1 MVEYTYDAWGNIL
14 KEKSNVT
21 PSYAT
26 VKEFNPFRYRGYV
39 YDTDTGLYYLQSRYY
54 DPKTGRFINADDT
67 AYVDTNSG
75 TPLSTNMFAYC
86 ENNHINETDIDGYKT
101 VIKAWH
107 FKYNRTK
114 AVSYA
119 KKWFNSFNP
128 EYYKYR
134 YDCTNFVSQCLYAG
148 GIPMSFGSDSYTW
161 HSFRSTKWFFSPLGY
176 ISNNARYNW
185 DVSAAWRLCAINY
198 SYFKK
203 SVYAKRVFVIKDT
216 RNSVRASIN
225 KLKIGD
231 LLYMD
236 DDGDGVPNHAVII
249 SSINRKKK
257 KIYYAAHTNPHKKK
271 DLEEY
276 LKHRKHS
283 KKKVLAIHIIDSF

>member
-1 MVEYTYDAWGNIL
+1 MEVKNAMLNFAENLVFEKKDGNSDDSTNNSAEPVDESVVSETLDTSKDYMENSVEYD
-14 KEKSNVT
+14 
-21 PSYAT
+21 
-26 VKEFNPFRYRGYV
+26 
-39 YDTDTGLYYLQSRYY
+39 
-54 DPKTGRFINADDT
+54 
-67 AYVDTNSG
+67 
-75 TPLSTNMFAYC
+75 ST
-86 ENNHINETDIDGYKT
+86 ENYITKETDDAGNT
-101 VIKAWH
+101 
-107 FKYNRTK
+107 T
-114 AVSYA
+114 
-119 KKWFNSFNP
+119 
-128 EYYKYR
+128 EY
-134 YDCTNFVSQCLYAG
+134 S
-148 GIPMSFGSDSYTW
+148 
-161 HSFRSTKWFFSPLGY
+161 
-176 ISNNARYNW
+176 
-185 DVSAAWRLCAINY
+185 
-198 SYFKK
+198 
-203 SVYAKRVFVIKDT
+203 YAKRVFVIKDT

>member
-1 MVEYTYDAWGNIL
+1 M
-14 KEKSNVT
+14 
-21 PSYAT
+21 
-26 VKEFNPFRYRGYV
+26 
-39 YDTDTGLYYLQSRYY
+39 
-54 DPKTGRFINADDT
+54 
-67 AYVDTNSG
+67 
-75 TPLSTNMFAYC
+75 
-86 ENNHINETDIDGYKT
+86 
-101 VIKAWH
+101 
-107 FKYNRTK
+107 
-114 AVSYA
+114 
-119 KKWFNSFNP
+119 
-128 EYYKYR
+128 
-134 YDCTNFVSQCLYAG
+134 YAG

-161 HSFRSTKWFFSPLGY
+161 HSFRSTKWFFSPLVY

-257 KIYYAAHTNPHKKK
+257 IIYYAAHTNPHKKK